1 MVPAEAIFE
10 FDARC
15 PGCGEVLILEDDED
29 EFTGD
34 ESGVEFDFRE
44 RPTLIDE
51 DVGDFRDGLPPSEL
65 KGSAEVEGDASFT
78 GHSSPFQGIGMNDQ
92 AGMDILA
99 LAASALDP
107 DVDLSEHQF
116 GGVREVPEVRL
127 GESGEILPPTDSDRL
142 RRVRTG
148 SGRLPKSS
156 NRLQRQPK
164 SSSRLQ
170 RQPKSSD
177 RLQRQPKS
185 SDRLQRQS
193 DSGRLL
199 SESES
204 SRQTRVGSGA
214 LSRQGAEAG
223 SHARSDSGPLR
234 PLNDST
240 TLRREVEEL
249 KQSLAEDALRTT
261 SSSEP
266 TSAED
271 ALLAAAELYRPSQ
284 RLSFDELP
292 PESDESALLPSPEEE
307 SLVSPAAPTQEAQAP
322 PGETAEMFRPRES
335 VALLRGEP
343 PTAPPLPSWEGG
355 DTQQV
360 GELAKSDPSGEAL
373 LPPLVEFEDSLA
385 ESEDRPPMGLESDP
399 AAQPLPE
406 TLDESGIPLPE
417 PEADLDE
424 LADLVELPARGSSGR
439 MSRVYDASQV
449 VGADGQVTLPPDP
462 GMRPLKPQALS
473 SGLAETIPPDDGF
486 LEIGAQIP
494 SPSGSHLIVPG
505 EGGWGPET
513 EKRISQLFQDAEWL
527 ALLDDTLTE
536 VEGEGDMDED
546 GRHVIRLSQT
556 TAAETAE
563 NPERMREAQ
572 STLERD
578 GAAALEA
585 LLLGSTSSDSR
596 VAARFPKDALQ
607 PPTTQFSRGDV
618 DATKTFKSETEE
630 AEGSSTQS
638 FHTEASPEVEPAKPK
653 QKKEGA
659 PDTQVWKNSAPT
671 TSQNGERPRSSTRL
685 RALSP
690 SEIRPRMVVER
701 FHRSQ
706 LDPGL
711 VCVSDV
717 EAPESDLFRQLYE
730 QVFHGAYREEDRDRG
745 RVILVTSARP
755 AEGKTIVASNL
766 AVVGAR
772 VPGEGAV
779 LVNADPRGRGI
790 LPAFGQRTPTEGLLE
805 ALSTDRDPT
814 RFVVR
819 LRLKELDVIPLGLRG
834 SNAAELIASDSMRDF
849 IENLRRVYPRQSILI
864 DGSSVLGAADP
875 LALARMVD
883 KVLLVVRARKTSKAD
898 VEQAIRLIGKSRL
911 AGIVLNDAA
920 EAA

>member
-1 MVPAEAIFE
+1 VPAEAIFE

-29 EFTGD
+29 EFVGD

-44 RPTLIDE
+44 RPTLTDE
-51 DVGDFRDGLPPSEL
+51 D
-65 KGSAEVEGDASFT
+65 EGDYHQGFDSFGSFDADEEPET
-78 GHSSPFQGIGMNDQ
+78 AFSGHSSPFQGIGMNDQ

-127 GESGEILPPTDSDRL
+127 GESGEVLAPTDSDRL
-142 RRVRTG
+142 RRLRTG

-156 NRLQRQPK
+156 DRLRRQPK
-164 SSSRLQ
+164 SSDRLR

-177 RLQRQPKS
+177 RLQRQTG
-185 SDRLQRQS
+185 
-193 DSGRLL
+193 SGRLR
-199 SESES
+199 SQSG
-204 SRQTRVGSGA
+204 RQTRTPTPVPYESGVQ
-214 LSRQGAEAG
+214 S
-223 SHARSDSGPLR
+223 RSDSGPLR
-234 PLNDST
+234 PLNDSSA
-240 TLRREVEEL
+240 LRREVEALKESLEEDSLRKTGVVEL
-249 KQSLAEDALRTT
+249 P
-261 SSSEP
+261 SS
-266 TSAED
+266 ED

-292 PESDESALLPSPEEE
+292 PESDESALIPAAEEE
-307 SLVSPAAPTQEAQAP
+307 ALVAPAREPGSGPEPEPETDVP

-335 VALLRGEP
+335 VALLRGEA

-360 GELAKSDPSGEAL
+360 GELAQSDPGAEEL
-373 LPPLVEFEDSLA
+373 LPPLLEQGEGLA
-385 ESEDRPPMGLESDP
+385 ASAERAPIGLESDP
-399 AAQPLPE
+399 TGEPLPQE
-406 TLDESGIPLPE
+406 RADERGVEIPHPD
-417 PEADLDE
+417 ADLDE
-424 LADLVELPARGSSGR
+424 ISPLVELTERSSSGR

-462 GMRPLKPQALS
+462 VSLRPLKPPALS
-473 SGLAETIPPDDGF
+473 SGLAETIPPSDEGP
-486 LEIGAQIP
+486 IP
-494 SPSGSHLIVPG
+494 PPSGANLILAS
-505 EGGWGPET
+505 EEGWGPET
-513 EKRISQLFQDAEWL
+513 EERISQLFQDADWL

-536 VEGEGDMDED
+536 VEDGEEDED
-546 GRHVIRLSQT
+546 GRRVIRLSQT
-556 TAAETAE
+556 TAAETVE
-563 NPERMREAQ
+563 DPERMRQAQ

-585 LLLGSTSSDSR
+585 LLLGSTSSSDSR
-596 VAARFPKDALQ
+596 AAQRFPKDALQ
-607 PPTTQFSRGDV
+607 PPTTEFSRGDV
-618 DATKTFKSETEE
+618 NATKTFKSD
-630 AEGSSTQS
+630 AEDASTQS
-638 FHTEASPEVEPAKPK
+638 FNRDEPKTQVAAKPK
-653 QKKEGA
+653 QPIN
-659 PDTQVWKNSAPT
+659 PDTQVWSNSEVAPPPK
-671 TSQNGERPRSSTRL
+671 SAERKRSSSRL

-711 VCVSDV
+711 VCVSDL

-730 QVFHGAYREEDRDRG
+730 QVFHGGYSEDERERG

-755 AEGKTIVASNL
+755 GEGKTIVASNL

-779 LVNADPRGRGI
+779 LINADPRGRGI

-834 SNAAELIASDSMRDF
+834 SNAAELIASDSMRTF

-898 VEQAIRLIGKSRL
+898 VEQAVRLIGKSRL
-911 AGIVLNDAA
+911 AGIVLNDAT

>member
-15 PGCGEVLILEDDED
+15 PGCGEVLILEDDEE

-34 ESGVEFDFRE
+34 ESGIEFDFRE

-51 DVGDFRDGLPPSEL
+51 DESGDYREGLDDTFEARRDSDTVF
-65 KGSAEVEGDASFT
+65 S
-78 GHSSPFQGIGMNDQ
+78 GHSSPFQGLGMNDQ

-127 GESGEILPPTDSDRL
+127 GESGEVLAPTDSDRL
-142 RRVRTG
+142 RRMRTS
-148 SGRLPKSS
+148 SGRLLK
-156 NRLQRQPK
+156 PK
-164 SSSRLQ
+164 SSSRLR
-170 RQPKSSD
+170 RQTGSG
-177 RLQRQPKS
+177 RYLE
-185 SDRLQRQS
+185 S
-193 DSGRLL
+193 DSGRL
-199 SESES
+199 
-204 SRQTRVGSGA
+204 SRT
-214 LSRQGAEAG
+214 
-223 SHARSDSGPLR
+223 DSGSLPRQPASEPLR
-234 PLNDST
+234 PLNDSSA
-240 TLRREVEEL
+240 LRREVEEL
-249 KQSLAEDALRTT
+249 KQSLAEDELRRTGVVELP
-261 SSSEP
+261 SS
-266 TSAED
+266 ED

-292 PESDESALLPSPEEE
+292 PESEESALIPGVEDEALVAPPE
-307 SLVSPAAPTQEAQAP
+307 PGAEALTSVP

-335 VALLRGEP
+335 VALLRGEAP
-343 PTAPPLPSWEGG
+343 SEPPLPSWEGG

-360 GELAKSDPSGEAL
+360 GELAKSDPSAEAL
-373 LPPLVEFEDSLA
+373 LPPLVELEGLTASDEA
-385 ESEDRPPMGLESDP
+385 PIGLESDP
-399 AAQPLPE
+399 KGAPLP
-406 TLDESGIPLPE
+406 DPIADQAPSGIDVSDIE
-417 PEADLDE
+417 PHHPDADLDE
-424 LADLVELPARGSSGR
+424 LAALVQLPERGSSGR

-449 VGADGQVTLPPDP
+449 VGADGQVTLPPDS
-462 GMRPLKPQALS
+462 RRHTPLKPEALS
-473 SGLAETIPPDDGF
+473 SGLAETIPPSDEG
-486 LEIGAQIP
+486 EIP
-494 SPSGSHLIVPG
+494 PPSGSHLILAG
-505 EGGWGPET
+505 DEGWGPET
-513 EKRISQLFQDAEWL
+513 EERISQLFQDAEWL

-536 VEGEGDMDED
+536 VEDGEEDED
-546 GRHVIRLSQT
+546 GRRVIRLSQT
-556 TAAETAE
+556 TAAETVEDPA
-563 NPERMREAQ
+563 RMREAQ

-596 VAARFPKDALQ
+596 AAQRFPKDVLQ

-618 DATKTFKSETEE
+618 DATKTFKSEEE
-630 AEGSSTQS
+630 QVTRTSTQT
-638 FHTEASPEVEPAKPK
+638 FGRDEPETVVADAKKPS
-653 QKKEGA
+653 KKTA
-659 PDTQVWKNSAPT
+659 PPDTQAWVNSQPRPAPT
-671 TSQNGERPRSSTRL
+671 SGERKRSSSRL
-685 RALSP
+685 RALSATD
-690 SEIRPRMVVER
+690 IRPRMVVER

-730 QVFHGAYREEDRDRG
+730 QVFHGGYSDDERERERG

-790 LPAFGQRTPTEGLLE
+790 LPAFGQRTPAEGLLE

-834 SNAAELIASDSMRDF
+834 SNAAELIASDSMRTF

-898 VEQAIRLIGKSRL
+898 VEQAVRLIGKSRL
-911 AGIVLNDAA
+911 AGIVLNDAT